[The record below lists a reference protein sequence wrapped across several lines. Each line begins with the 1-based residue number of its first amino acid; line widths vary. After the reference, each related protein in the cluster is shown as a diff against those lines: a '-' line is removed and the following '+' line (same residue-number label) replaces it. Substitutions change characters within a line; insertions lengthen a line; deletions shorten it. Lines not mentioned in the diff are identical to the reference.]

1 MKSFKKIMRVFRLL
15 LFALML
21 SVCMVLGIA
30 PVLPKRKQEIAIEIN
45 KDEAEKKESASTG
58 IALNKK

>member
-21 SVCMVLGIA
+21 SVCMVL
-30 PVLPKRKQEIAIEIN
+30 VLPKRKQEIAIEIN